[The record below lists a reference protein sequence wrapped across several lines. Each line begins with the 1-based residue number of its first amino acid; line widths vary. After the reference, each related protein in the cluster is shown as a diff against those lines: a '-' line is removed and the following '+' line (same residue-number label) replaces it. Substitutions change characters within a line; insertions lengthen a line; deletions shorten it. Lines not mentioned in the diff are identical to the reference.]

1 MAFNSLSF
9 LIFFPIV
16 VFLYFICPPKVQW
29 PFLLI
34 ASYIFYLYADP
45 RLILFLLTTTVSSF
59 LAGRVLGYLNKKD
72 TAQSKAYKKKIVLI
86 LALVLNLGI
95 LFLLKYYIAYRHKS

>member
-45 RLILFLLTTTVSSF
+45 YSVFADHYGFQFS
-59 LAGRVLGYLNKKD
+59 GRQSVRVPKQKGYGPK
-72 TAQSKAYKKKIVLI
+72 
-86 LALVLNLGI
+86 
-95 LFLLKYYIAYRHKS
+95 